1 MPSDRPSLVA
11 SLRKPTPEEAR
22 EAFLRGESPG
32 TADAASDLREQ
43 PVAVP
48 PRQQTE
54 ARVHATFKMK
64 VRNHR
69 RLKKLSG
76 LIERDMVEILEE
88 ALEPHLDRLIDQHGL
103 RDTFNHLDC

>member
-11 SLRKPTPEEAR
+11 SLRKPTPEEVK
-22 EAFLRGESPG
+22 EAFLRGDP
-32 TADAASDLREQ
+32 A
-43 PVAVP
+43 PVEAEAPPPVMRKAVEP
-48 PRQQTE
+48 
-54 ARVHATFKMK
+54 RVHATFKMK

-103 RDTFNHLDC
+103 RDTFTKLDC

>member
-11 SLRKPTPEEAR
+11 SLRKPTPEDAK
-22 EAFLRGESPG
+22 EAFLRGDTP
-32 TADAASDLREQ
+32 AAAQ
-43 PVAVP
+43 VP
-48 PRQQTE
+48 DVVSAARTGSRKIVEPRI
-54 ARVHATFKMK
+54 HATFKMK

-88 ALEPHLDRLIDQHGL
+88 ALEPHLDRLIEEHGL
-103 RDTFNHLDC
+103 RETFTQLDC